1 MHKRS
6 GSAMILLG
14 LVLIMASLCLTGY
27 NIWEN
32 HRANQSTVNTVDFLH
47 TEIKAVADDPVSSI
61 PETVIPDYILNPD
74 MEMPVLE
81 YEGEAYIG
89 TLEIPA
95 LDLCFSTISEWS
107 DAALKKSPCRYSG
120 SAYKGNFVIAAHNY
134 WAHFGKLENLV
145 IGDTVIFTDV
155 DGNVFTYEVAAKEI
169 LIPTAVEEMKRDEW
183 DLTLFTCTLGGA
195 NRVTIRCDRIQ

>member
-1 MHKRS
+1 
-6 GSAMILLG
+6 MILLG

-32 HRANQSTVNTVDFLH
+32 HRANQSTVDTVDFLH

-95 LDLCFSTISEWS
+95 LDLCFSTISEWR
-107 DAALKKSPCRYSG
+107 DAALKK
-120 SAYKGNFVIAAHNY
+120 
-134 WAHFGKLENLV
+134 
-145 IGDTVIFTDV
+145 
-155 DGNVFTYEVAAKEI
+155 
-169 LIPTAVEEMKRDEW
+169 
-183 DLTLFTCTLGGA
+183 
-195 NRVTIRCDRIQ
+195 